1 MTRGFF
7 ITGTDTDIGKTKV
20 SLGLLS
26 AINAIDHST
35 VAMKPVASGCVHT
48 SEGLRSD
55 DAIQLSELASIKLPY
70 EKINPYAFEPPI
82 APHIAADQVG
92 TKIDTST
99 ITKYFQ
105 EISHLADYIIVE
117 GVGGWQVPLNENET
131 LADLAEIL
139 GLPVILVV
147 GMRLGCLNHALLS
160 WESIHRRNIRL
171 AGWVAN
177 QIQPNFPN
185 LDENVATLERYIQA
199 PLLGLIPYLPAPNP
213 SSIAS
218 FLNLQMLVRNAG

>member
-70 EKINPYAFEPPI
+70 EKINPPTRWEP
-82 APHIAADQVG
+82 
-92 TKIDTST
+92 K
-99 ITKYFQ
+99 
-105 EISHLADYIIVE
+105 
-117 GVGGWQVPLNENET
+117 
-131 LADLAEIL
+131 
-139 GLPVILVV
+139 
-147 GMRLGCLNHALLS
+147 
-160 WESIHRRNIRL
+160 
-171 AGWVAN
+171 
-177 QIQPNFPN
+177 
-185 LDENVATLERYIQA
+185 
-199 PLLGLIPYLPAPNP
+199 
-213 SSIAS
+213 
-218 FLNLQMLVRNAG
+218 